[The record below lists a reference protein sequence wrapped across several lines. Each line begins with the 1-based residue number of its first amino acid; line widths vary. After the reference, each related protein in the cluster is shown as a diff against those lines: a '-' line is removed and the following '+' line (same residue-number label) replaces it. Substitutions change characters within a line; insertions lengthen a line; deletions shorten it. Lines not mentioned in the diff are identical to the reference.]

1 MAAVDIP
8 QIKKNL
14 KTSRFGQTI
23 HFEPS
28 VDSTNR
34 RALSGID
41 SGAKCGEVFLTDYQ
55 TKGHGRGNRLWESA
69 EGKNIL
75 MTLIDF
81 APASAGK
88 IFQLTLVAGVAF
100 QEALVS
106 LFPSLSVRLKWPND
120 LLVYPEREKRV
131 ERVEGKKLA
140 GILCEKH
147 SSRPMA
153 VVGVGIN
160 VNASTED
167 FTAETAKIAASLA
180 LQLGSPVE
188 REPIAAACL
197 NSYEKR
203 RNEYDKS
210 GFGPIRTAWLKKTDM
225 MEKKVRIVESGKT
238 FEGTAQ
244 DLDGDG
250 FLVVDGERVISG
262 DVVIL

>member
-100 QEALVS
+100 QEALAS
-106 LFPSLSVRLKWPND
+106 LFPSLDIQLKWPND
-120 LLVYPEREKRV
+120 LLIK
-131 ERVEGKKLA
+131 GKKLA

-167 FTAETAKIAASLA
+167 FTAETAKIATSLA

-210 GFGPIRTAWLKKTDM
+210 GFGPIRTAWLEKTDM

>member
-100 QEALVS
+100 QEALAS
-106 LFPSLSVRLKWPND
+106 LFPSLDIQLKWPHH
-120 LLVYPEREKRV
+120 LLIK
-131 ERVEGKKLA
+131 GKKLA

>member
-100 QEALVS
+100 QEALAS
-106 LFPSLSVRLKWPND
+106 LFPSLDIQLKWPND
-120 LLVYPEREKRV
+120 LLIK
-131 ERVEGKKLA
+131 GKKLA

-250 FLVVDGERVISG
+250 FLVVDGKKVISG
-262 DVVIL
+262 DIIML

>member
-100 QEALVS
+100 QEALAS
-106 LFPSLSVRLKWPND
+106 LFPSLDIQLKWPND
-120 LLVYPEREKRV
+120 LLIK
-131 ERVEGKKLA
+131 GKKLA